1 MLISTFATAPL
12 IHGSSGPRSAP
23 APLGAFAQRPLVLA
37 RPPHVSQQLPLFGPP
52 GGRR

>member
-1 MLISTFATAPL
+1 MLISAFATAPL
-12 IHGSSGPRSAP
+12 IHGNSGPRTAP

-37 RPPHVSQQLPLFGPP
+37 RPPHVTQQLSLFAPP